1 MEAAPLPV
9 DSGDKSVQNDRI
21 IPRVIEQE
29 MKQSY
34 LDYAMSVIVGR
45 ALPDVRDGL
54 KPVHRRIL
62 FAMHEAGQL
71 HNKPYKKSAHIVGRV
86 LGELHPHG
94 DMAVYDTM
102 VRMAQDF
109 SLRYPLMDGHGNWGC
124 FTGDTKIKLTDGRS
138 LSFLE
143 LIKEHKEEK
152 KNYTYTFNHDTN
164 RIEIAEIQHPRC
176 TKKQAKIMTIV
187 LDNGEKIRCTP
198 NHKFMLRDGTYQEAK
213 HLQSGN
219 SLMPGYFKLSTK
231 QDNPDMAGYLLAHQP
246 ITGTWSWV
254 HHLSDEW
261 NVRHGFSVLTKGT
274 VRHHADFNKINN
286 NPKNIKR
293 LGWKEHW
300 HLHADMASWRHRN
313 DPTYVEKLA
322 KGRNEYIEKNR
333 HLLSEHVRNLNA
345 KLWKSSTFREEHQ
358 KRIKQKWLDG
368 AFKEHMRVI
377 SQKTLKKTWQK
388 LAYQKM
394 MSALKSKEMRER
406 WTNPAY
412 RAFWHEK
419 TKEISAKLWA
429 NPIHRIHISSLQKE
443 RMRKPEI
450 RQKQSEQSKK
460 LWKKPEYR
468 AHYAPDHFSRMA
480 KKLWNDPTIK
490 ETYRKKARQQWQN
503 PVFRQQMSQKSRQH
517 MRTIIEAHPN
527 HMKKL
532 AEKAG
537 LSLREKWKE
546 PSYKKKVMRT
556 KIIKYLRN
564 LMKKHD
570 LITPEKYEQER
581 TNNGIPR
588 LSKAVSYFNSFDE
601 MKEEAEVYNH
611 AVAEVVF
618 PNCHADVYDLTI
630 EGTHNFLLDAG
641 IFVHNSIDGDNAAAY
656 RYTEVRL
663 KKIAEELLADLDKD
677 TVDFQPNFDG
687 SLKEPTVL
695 PGKLPN
701 LLINGSSG
709 IAVGMATN
717 VPPHNITEVIDGTIA
732 LIDRPELSVG
742 ELMHFIKAPDFPT
755 GALISG
761 TAGIREAYE
770 TGHGKAIMKAKA
782 EIVELKGRNAIIVTE
797 IPYMINKSQLIEEI
811 ATLVRDKRIIGI
823 SDIRDESNKEGIRVV
838 FELKKD
844 AQPKVVLNQLYTFSR
859 LTSTFGINMLALVNN
874 EPIVLNLKQLVQ
886 HYISYR
892 QIVVRRRT
900 AFELRKAEERKHIL
914 EGLII
919 ALNNIDEVVRKIKAS
934 KTVEDAQFM
943 LVHDYALSDIQAKAI
958 LDLRLQ
964 KLASLE
970 QEKIKQEHTDLLK
983 TITELQSILASEP
996 RIFGIIKEE
1005 LAKLRQEYGDER
1017 RTIIE
1022 HGGDDDE
1029 MPIEAIIKKEDV
1041 VVTISHKG
1049 YVKRTPLTEYKSQS
1063 RGGIGVK
1070 AAETGDDDYVEDL
1083 FVASTHSYLLVFTNQ
1098 GRVYWLKVHELPEA
1112 SRQARGKAFVNL
1124 IQFLPN
1130 ESFKTIVPV
1139 KEFDDQHFV
1148 VFATKNGTVK
1158 KTNLI
1163 ELSRP
1168 RANGVAAIDVAED
1181 ELVNVLVTDGK
1192 QQIMIAT
1199 ANGNAVR
1206 FDENNVRPMGRTAA
1220 GVRGIE
1226 LRDDAGKIIDEV
1238 IGMILVDEKKSVLTI
1253 TENGYGKRTAVDEY
1267 RLIRRGGSGVINIQ
1281 TSERNGKVVSVD
1293 SVTDEDEVIVISQD
1307 GTMIRIPCKDISTIG
1322 RNTQG
1327 VRVMKLREGDKVVSA
1342 TKVAK
1347 E

>member
-1 MEAAPLPV
+1 MEAAAQPA
-9 DSGDKSVQNDRI
+9 DSDSNPGEKIVQTDRI
-21 IPRVIEQE
+21 ISRVIEQE

-71 HNKPYKKSAHIVGRV
+71 HNKPYKKSAHIVGKV

-138 LSFLE
+138 LSFKE
-143 LIKEHKEEK
+143 LIKEHKEGK
-152 KNYTYTFNHDTN
+152 RNYTYTFNPQKEQ
-164 RIEIAEIQHPRC
+164 IEIAEIKNPRL
-176 TKKQAKIMTIV
+176 TKKDAKIMEVI
-187 LDNGEKIRCTP
+187 LNDGQEIRCTL
-198 NHKFMLRDGTYQEAK
+198 NHRFMLRDGAYTEAQQ
-213 HLQSGN
+213 LTAGD
-219 SLMPGYFKLSTK
+219 SLMPGYFKLSEEK
-231 QDNPDMAGYLLAHQP
+231 LNPDMAGYLLVRQP
-246 ITGTWSWV
+246 ITQEWSWV
-254 HHLSDEW
+254 HRLADAW
-261 NVRHGFSVLTKGT
+261 NIKQGICAEKKGT
-274 VRHHADFNKINN
+274 VRHHADFNKLNN
-286 NPKNIKR
+286 DPENIVR
-293 LGWKEHW
+293 LGWNEHW
-300 HLHADMASWRHRN
+300 HLHADMAAWRHKN
-313 DPTYVEKLA
+313 DKNYVKKLA
-322 KGRNEYIEKNR
+322 EGRRNFIDENK
-333 HLLSEHVRNLNA
+333 HVFAERARNLNK
-345 KLWKSSTFREEHQ
+345 KLWQSETFRKNQ
-358 KRIKQKWLDG
+358 TIKLKQLWSDPLY
-368 AFKEHMRVI
+368 KERMRVI
-377 SQKTLKKTWQK
+377 SSENLKKKWKQDEYQK
-388 LAYQKM
+388 L
-394 MSALKSKEMRER
+394 MSKLKSNEMKER
-406 WTNPAY
+406 WKNPSY
-412 RAFWHEK
+412 RTYWSKK
-419 TKEISAKLWA
+419 TKEISNALWA
-429 NPIHRIHISSLQKE
+429 NEKHRENISKIQKE
-443 RMRKPEI
+443 RMSNPEVRK
-450 RQKQSEQSKK
+450 KQSERSKALWKTSEYQKNYSPTHFSDMVKK
-460 LWKKPEYR
+460 LWER
-468 AHYAPDHFSRMA
+468 SD
-480 KKLWNDPTIK
+480 IK
-490 ETYRKKARQQWQN
+490 EFHSKKAKEQWQN
-503 PVFRQQMSQKSRQH
+503 EEFR
-517 MRTIIEAHPN
+517 
-527 HMKKL
+527 
-532 AEKAG
+532 
-537 LSLREKWKE
+537 
-546 PSYKKKVMRT
+546 KKVIKN
-556 KIIKYLRN
+556 KILGYTHSLLQSGEKV
-564 LMKKHD
+564 
-570 LITPEKYEQER
+570 TPEIYEKR
-581 TNNGIPR
+581 RVTNGIPKIQR
-588 LSKAVSYFNSFDE
+588 ALTYFDTFDE
-601 MKEEAEVYNH
+601 MLEEASVYNH
-611 AVAEVVF
+611 TVASIGFLKTNE
-618 PNCHADVYDLTI
+618 DVYDLTI
-630 EGTHNFLLDAG
+630 DDTHNFLLDAG

-663 KKIAEELLADLDKD
+663 KKIAEELLADIEKD

-695 PGKLPN
+695 PAKLPN

-717 VPPHNITEVIDGTIA
+717 IPPHNITEVIDGTIA
-732 LIDRPELSVG
+732 LIDKPDMTIP
-742 ELMHFIKAPDFPT
+742 ELMHFVKAPDFPT

-811 ATLVRDKRIIGI
+811 AAMVRDKRIIGV

-886 HYISYR
+886 HHISYR

-919 ALNNIDEVVRKIKAS
+919 ALNNIDDVVRKIKAS
-934 KTVEDAQFM
+934 KTVEDAQSM
-943 LVHDYALSDIQAKAI
+943 LVHDYTLSDIQAKAI
-958 LDLRLQ
+958 LEMRLQ

-970 QEKIKQEHTDLLK
+970 QEKIKQEHSDLLK
-983 TITELQSILASEP
+983 TIAELESILASEP
-996 RIFGIIKEE
+996 RIFGIIKNE
-1005 LAKLRQEYGDER
+1005 LLKLREEYGDGR

-1022 HGGDDDE
+1022 HADDDE
-1029 MPIEAIIKKEDV
+1029 MPVEALIKKEDV

-1083 FVASTHSYLLVFTNQ
+1083 FVASTHAYLLVFTNQ

-1139 KEFDDQHFV
+1139 TEFDDQHFV

-1206 FDENNVRPMGRTAA
+1206 FDENNVRPMGRAA
-1220 GVRGIE
+1220 SGVRGIE

-1281 TSERNGKVVSVD
+1281 TSERNGKVVAVD

-1307 GTMIRIPCKDISTIG
+1307 GTMIRIPCKDISIIG

-1342 TKVAK
+1342 TMVAK